1 MVEGGSLRRRLID
14 GVTMTLVA
22 GLSFVLLIY
31 VGFGEA
37 NRSYEQFYV
46 GKLTA
51 QAKVLVNAIEGF
63 LKRDLPLDQYVGFRP
78 RAERL
83 LNSDRTVATIA
94 VFDSNNRLVFTSGD
108 SAIGLLPESQA
119 NDAMV
124 QEELSVRS
132 DSAILQVVLPLK
144 NNREIV
150 GSIAIAMPHDLIS
163 QQVEERFLTLIPIG
177 LGLSI
182 AFGFFVSGASGW
194 LVRQRWPV
202 LQMAYAGLFLL
213 VAALVIGNLV
223 SLYAKGTQIK
233 TKALADSLGQ
243 RMTEVV
249 GFNLDIE
256 QIPGLD
262 RAFSEYRR
270 LNPDIAAAA
279 LVIDDT
285 ILIHTDSFMVGRSWE
300 SDRGVYEYLV
310 NISPSG
316 SERRVNIAV
325 TLPQEIVYRQTLRSV
340 KNFAA
345 LFIASAFLASLFLQ
359 LAGSVN
365 QRDGPKRKRPDDVE
379 AADTT
384 AVDDEQ
390 CLKLVKPVF
399 YVTMCVEHLSYAFL
413 ASYIAELIGASG
425 LSGGLTSAIF
435 AVYYL
440 GFALTLV
447 PAGHLAQQFSPKP
460 LMVCGLFLSAGSFLL
475 LMAGDIGLLI
485 VARAAAGIGQAML
498 FIGVQSFILSVAAPE
513 RKTQGAAIIV
523 YGFQGGMISGM
534 AIGSLLVGYI
544 GAEGVFAV
552 GAVTTSLTLVYAAFL
567 VPTIAKASPVEPV
580 GFVGSVKTLGRNVA
594 MAAGNWQ
601 LLQAIALIGIPAK
614 AVLTGIVVFAIPLLM
629 SQEGYR
635 QEDIGQILMLY
646 AAAVVV
652 ANEMISRWVDRTGK
666 SQQVLLFG
674 ALLSGFG
681 LWLIGYLGLG
691 WLEHVPYGGSVE
703 VISIIIGVIVLGLAH
718 GLINAPIVSHVAG
731 LPVGE
736 QIGVGALTATYRFLE
751 RIGHVAGPLLVG
763 QMFLLI
769 GEDAMVLAWSGGAIA
784 VFGLIYFL
792 FGRGTATKPKPKRQ
806 KPVAV
811 TYRDHIDDF
820 IGLQLDRQHQAI
832 MLTLSSANPSVDA
845 DPAQAVLLQHMFA
858 KGSDVGRAELA
869 AYHAITSD
877 ALDVSA
883 VIANRRRALRFKN
896 FLDDVHGE
904 VPTEQPLLAIVY
916 SPRLDPSRSDLASW
930 LSRRPGSRLVIMKD
944 IDAWLDQMRGW
955 LALLNLDASLGD
967 QRQGAE
973 ALMAELKAHLD
984 QGGGELAWIGKIRL
998 GDTDRLQESREV
1010 EPAAKPNLR
1019 AVGE

>member
-1 MVEGGSLRRRLID
+1 MAEVRALRRRFID

-83 LNSDRTVATIA
+83 LDSDRTVVTIA
-94 VFDSNNRLVFTSGD
+94 VFDSVDRLVFTSGD
-108 SAIGLLPESQA
+108 PTIGLLPETQTSHDSENETA
-119 NDAMV
+119 G
-124 QEELSVRS
+124 VRG
-132 DSAILQVVLPLK
+132 DSTILQVVLPLK
-144 NNREIV
+144 NKREIV
-150 GSIAIAMPHDLIS
+150 GSIAISMPHDLIS
-163 QQVEERFLTLIPIG
+163 RQVEERFLTLIPIG
-177 LGLSI
+177 VGLSI
-182 AFGFFVSGASGW
+182 AFGLFVGGGNAW
-194 LVRQRWPV
+194 LARQRWPV

-279 LVIDDT
+279 LVVDDT
-285 ILIHTDSFMVGRSWE
+285 ILIHTDSFMVSRPWE

-310 NISPSG
+310 DISPKG

-365 QRDGPKRKRPDDVE
+365 QRDGPRRMRPGE
-379 AADTT
+379 AETSGSS

-390 CLKLVKPVF
+390 CLRLVKPVF

-413 ASYIAELIGASG
+413 ASYIADLIGASG
-425 LSGGLTSAIF
+425 LSGGLTSVVF

-447 PAGHLAQQFSPKP
+447 PAGHLAQQFSPRP
-460 LMVCGLFLSAGSFLL
+460 LMICGLFLSAGSFLL

-485 VARAAAGIGQAML
+485 AARAGAGIGQAML

-552 GAVTTSLTLVYAAFL
+552 GAVATTLTLVYAAFL
-567 VPTIAKASPVEPV
+567 VPTIVNASPAEPV
-580 GFVGSVKTLGRNVA
+580 GFAGSIKSLGRNV
-594 MAAGNWQ
+594 MLAAGNRQ
-601 LLQAIALIGIPAK
+601 LLQAIVLIGIPAK

-629 SQEGYR
+629 TSDGYR

-652 ANEMISRWVDRTGK
+652 ANEMVSRWVDRTGK
-666 SQQVLLFG
+666 SQLVLLLG
-674 ALLSGFG
+674 ALLSGLG

-691 WLEHVPYGGSVE
+691 WLDHIPYGASLE
-703 VISIIIGVIVLGLAH
+703 VLCILIGVIVLGLAH

-736 QIGVGALTATYRFLE
+736 QIGVSALTATYRFLE

-784 VFGLIYFL
+784 LFGLLYFM
-792 FGRGTATKPKPKRQ
+792 FSRGRAPRPIQRRQ
-806 KPVAV
+806 TTV
-811 TYRDHIDDF
+811 TYRDQIGDF
-820 IGLQLDRQHQAI
+820 VGLQLDRQHQAI
-832 MLTLSSANPSVDA
+832 MLTLSSTKPSASA
-845 DPAQAVLLQHMFA
+845 DPAQDILIQHMLA
-858 KGSDVGRAELA
+858 KGSEVGAAELA
-869 AYHAITSD
+869 AYREKAAD
-877 ALDVSA
+877 ALDVST
-883 VIANRRRALRFKN
+883 VVANRRRALRFKN
-896 FLDDVHGE
+896 FLTAVHDKAPPE
-904 VPTEQPLLAIVY
+904 RPLLAIVY
-916 SPRLDPSRSDLASW
+916 SPRLDANRSDLACW
-930 LSRRPGSRLVIMKD
+930 LNRRPGSRLVIMRN

-973 ALMAELKAHLD
+973 ALMAELKAKLD
-984 QGGGELAWIGKIRL
+984 EDSGDLAWIGEIAL
-998 GDTDRLQESREV
+998 GDSDDRHDTDTPDLETK
-1010 EPAAKPNLR
+1010 PALR

>member
-1 MVEGGSLRRRLID
+1 MVEIGGLRRRFID

-83 LNSDRTVATIA
+83 LNSDKTVSTIA
-94 VFDSNNRLVFTSGD
+94 VFDAGDRLVFTSGE
-108 SAIGLLPESQA
+108 SAIRLLPEVAQPIS
-119 NDAMV
+119 V
-124 QEELSVRS
+124 GQEEVSVRS

-150 GSIAIAMPHDLIS
+150 GSIAISMPHDLIS
-163 QQVEERFLTLIPIG
+163 RQVEDRFLALIPIG
-177 LGLSI
+177 IGLSI
-182 AFGFFVSGASGW
+182 AFGLFIAGGSRW
-194 LVRQRWPV
+194 LQRQRWPV

-213 VAALVIGNLV
+213 IAALVIGNLV

-279 LVIDDT
+279 LVVDDT
-285 ILIHTDSFMVGRSWE
+285 ILIHTDSFMVGRPWE

-310 NISPSG
+310 DISPNGSG
-316 SERRVNIAV
+316 RRVNIAV

-365 QRDGPKRKRPDDVE
+365 QRDGPRRTRPGE
-379 AADTT
+379 AEAS
-384 AVDDEQ
+384 ASPVVDDEQ

-413 ASYIAELIGASG
+413 ASYIADLIGASG
-425 LSGGLTSAIF
+425 LSGGLTSAVF

-460 LMVCGLFLSAGSFLL
+460 LMICGLVLSAGSFLL

-485 VARAAAGIGQAML
+485 AARAAAGIGQAML

-552 GAVTTSLTLVYAAFL
+552 GAVTTMLTLIYATVL
-567 VPTIAKASPVEPV
+567 VPAIANASPAEPV
-580 GFVGSVKTLGRNVA
+580 GFTGSVKTLGRNVVLA
-594 MAAGNWQ
+594 VGNRQ
-601 LLQAIALIGIPAK
+601 LLQAIVLIGIPAK

-629 SQEGYR
+629 TSDGYR

-646 AAAVVV
+646 AAAVVI
-652 ANEMISRWVDRTGK
+652 ANEMVSRWVDRTGK
-666 SQQVLLFG
+666 SQLVLLLG
-674 ALLSGFG
+674 ALLSGLG

-691 WLEHVPYGGSVE
+691 WLEHIPYGTSFE
-703 VISIIIGVIVLGLAH
+703 VLCILIGVIILGLAH
-718 GLINAPIVSHVAG
+718 GLINAPIVSHVAS
-731 LPVGE
+731 LPVSE
-736 QIGVGALTATYRFLE
+736 QIGISALTATYRFLE

-763 QMFLLI
+763 QMFLVI

-784 VFGLIYFL
+784 LFGLLYFL
-792 FGRGTATKPKPKRQ
+792 FSRSSAAKPIRRRQ
-806 KPVAV
+806 ASV
-811 TYRDHIDDF
+811 TYRDQIGDF
-820 IGLQLDRQHQAI
+820 VGLQLDRQHQAI
-832 MLTLSSANPSVDA
+832 ILTLSSAKPAASA
-845 DPAQAVLLQHMFA
+845 DPAQAILLHHMLA
-858 KGSDVGRAELA
+858 KGAEVGTAELA
-869 AYHAITSD
+869 AYRGEATEAS
-877 ALDVSA
+877 DVST
-883 VIANRRRALRFKN
+883 VIANRRRALRFKS
-896 FLDDVHGE
+896 FLAAVHNK
-904 VPTEQPLLAIVY
+904 VPTEQPVLAIVY
-916 SPRLDPSRSDLASW
+916 SPRLDASRSDLASW
-930 LSRRPGSRLVIMKD
+930 LTLRPGSRLVIMTD
-944 IDAWLDQMRGW
+944 IGAWLDQMRGW
-955 LALLNLDASLGD
+955 LALLNLDAGLGD

-973 ALMAELKAHLD
+973 ALMAELKANLD
-984 QGGGELAWIGKIRL
+984 QGGGDLAWIGSIAL
-998 GDTDRLQESREV
+998 GDDDDHTEARIGQ
-1010 EPAAKPNLR
+1010 PAKAAPLH